1 MKIFLITDTH
11 FGHDILVTREL
22 RPNNFNGLIIK
33 NLHIINEQFP
43 NSTLIHM
50 GDVSMCSS
58 EQRSWW
64 ADDFENAT
72 CSLNKVLVRGNHD
85 KHSDDIYLREFGFTS
100 ICDGFFLRKFG
111 IRIMISHKP
120 KTDHGY
126 FDLNIHGHFHD
137 NDHRT
142 IMEHKDFDAELN
154 EKHRLIAI
162 ETEDYKPV
170 QLKTVVK
177 RFLDEVIVL
186 NKDGNR
192 IQI

>member
-11 FGHDILVTREL
+11 FGHDVLVTREF

-33 NLHIINEQFP
+33 NLHKINEQYP
-43 NSTLIHM
+43 NATLIHM
-50 GDVSMCSS
+50 GDVTLTNK
-58 EQRSWW
+58 ENAKRW
-64 ADDFENAT
+64 AADFETAT

-85 KHSDDIYLREFGFTS
+85 KLSDSFYSDYFGFTS
-100 ICDGFFLRKFG
+100 ICDGFFLRKYG
-111 IRIMISHKP
+111 VRIMISHKP

-126 FDLNIHGHFHD
+126 FDINIHGHFHD

-142 IMEHKDFDAELN
+142 IMEHRDFDADLN
-154 EKHRLIAI
+154 EKHRLIAL
-162 ETEDYKPV
+162 ETEKYKPV
-170 QLKTVVK
+170 ELKTVVK
-177 RFLDEVIVL
+177 KFLDEVEIL